1 MSVFN
6 PESFLTQQET
16 GALSTKFE
24 PVPDGEYPAMIGADE
39 NAVKARTTASG
50 RAILDVTWEI
60 NDPDLATR
68 LGREKIIIRQSVF
81 LDLTPQGTLDRA
93 KGKNIQLGRLREALS
108 QNDPSRPWSPLS
120 LRGAGPVKI
129 RVTSRAGDD
138 DTIYND
144 VKGVAKMA

>member
-6 PESFLTQQET
+6 PEAFLTQQET

-39 NAVKARTTASG
+39 NSVKARTTASG

-60 NDPDLATR
+60 NDPDLASR
-68 LGREKIIIRQSVF
+68 LGKDRITIRQSVF

-93 KGKNIQLGRLREALS
+93 KGKNVQLGRLRDALG
-108 QNDPSRPWSPLS
+108 QNDPSRPWSPLN
-120 LRGAGPVKI
+120 LRGAGPAKI
-129 RVTSRAGDD
+129 RVTSRSGDD